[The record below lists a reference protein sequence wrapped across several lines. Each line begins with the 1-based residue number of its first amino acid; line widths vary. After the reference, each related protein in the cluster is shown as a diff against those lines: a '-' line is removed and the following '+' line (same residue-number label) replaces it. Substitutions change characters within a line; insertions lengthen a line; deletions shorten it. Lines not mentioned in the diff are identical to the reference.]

1 MEHPCLSPWK
11 GAVAGGLVAFVWG
24 AVSWT
29 ALPFHAWALG
39 AGMPPPA
46 ASMAKTLLTALI
58 LQGFGGFWWTWILG
72 KIPGLTLPD
81 AAKYGAMFGLC
92 LGALGALPDCVWWG
106 APWADGALETLDDVV
121 AWTIASPLIARWCQA
136 SVCALPKRPA

>member
-11 GAVAGGLVAFVWG
+11 GAVAGGLIAFVWG

-29 ALPFHAWALG
+29 VLPLHAWALG
-39 AGMPPPA
+39 PDLPPPA
-46 ASMAKTLLTALI
+46 GDAMARMLLTALI

-72 KIPGLTLPD
+72 KIPGLTSLD

-92 LGALGALPDCVWWG
+92 LGALGALPDSVWWN
-106 APWADGALETLDDVV
+106 ASWANGLVETLDYVV
-121 AWTIASPLIARWCQA
+121 AWGVASPVIARWCRA
-136 SVCALPKRPA
+136 AVCALPKR